1 MILTRAP
8 FRITLGGGGTDL
20 PAYYSKHGG
29 FVVSAGI
36 DKYIFLSL
44 NRPVIDDLVRL
55 KYSESE
61 TVSHINEL
69 RHAGARETLRFMGVE
84 DGIEA
89 SSMADASAGTGLAT
103 SSAYI
108 VALLKALH
116 TMKREYVSL
125 QDLAEEACKIEMDIL
140 KLPAGKQDQ
149 YMAAFG
155 GITVLDISPEGKVA
169 VRKAKVSDE
178 TIETLNRNMLVFFT
192 NVTRS
197 SSDVLNDQASS
208 LKEEKK
214 DVVESMHYIKELGYK
229 MLEALETGNVA
240 DVGKIFDIHWAHK
253 KKTSSKISNVHF
265 DKIYD
270 IAKANGAVGG
280 KISGAGGGG
289 FFTFYVEGE
298 NHKKFREAM
307 KELGLR
313 EMKYRFDFEGA
324 KVLVDF

>member
-36 DKYIFLSL
+36 DKYMFLNL

-55 KYSESE
+55 KYSQSE
-61 TVSHINEL
+61 MVPHINDLKHE
-69 RHAGARETLRFMGVE
+69 GARETLRFMGVE
-84 DGIEA
+84 RGVEI

-103 SSAYI
+103 SSAYT

-125 QDLAEEACKIEMDIL
+125 KDLAEEACKIELDIM

-155 GITVLDISPEGKVA
+155 GLNVLDIDKDGKVS
-169 VRKAKVSDE
+169 VRRVKADDE
-178 TIETLNRNMLVFFT
+178 TIETLNRNMMVFFT
-192 NVTRS
+192 NTTRS
-197 SSDVLNDQASS
+197 SGDVIHDQSS
-208 LKEEKK
+208 AIKEERK
-214 DVVESMHYIKELGYK
+214 DVVESMHVIKELGYK
-229 MLEALETGNVA
+229 ILEAIESGNLSE
-240 DVGKIFDIHWAHK
+240 VGKMFDRHWQHK
-253 KKTSSKISNVHF
+253 KNTSTKISNPAL
-265 DKIYD
+265 DKIYEV
-270 IAKANGAVGG
+270 ARENGAIGG
-280 KISGAGGGG
+280 KVSGAGGGG
-289 FFTFYVEGE
+289 FFTFYTED
-298 NHKKFREAM
+298 HKKLREAM
-307 KELGLR
+307 KSLGLR

>member
-36 DKYIFLSL
+36 DKYMFINV
-44 NRPVIDDLVRL
+44 NRPVVDDLIRL
-55 KYSESE
+55 KYSQSE
-61 TVSHINEL
+61 MVSSIDELNHI
-69 RHAGARETLRFMGVE
+69 GAREVMRFVGIEKGVE
-84 DGIEA
+84 I
-89 SSMADASAGTGLAT
+89 SSIADSPEGTGLAT
-103 SSAYI
+103 SSSYT

-116 TMKREYVSL
+116 TLKRDYMPL
-125 QDLAEEACKIEMDIL
+125 QQLAEEACTIEMQIM

-155 GITVLDISPEGKVA
+155 GLTVLDIAKDGTVA
-169 VRKAKVSDE
+169 VRKVEIGDDAVDE
-178 TIETLNRNMLVFFT
+178 LNYNMLVFYT

-197 SSDVLNDQASS
+197 SSDILHDQGNS
-208 LKEEKK
+208 LREEKK
-214 DVVESMHYIKELGYK
+214 EVTESMHTIKELGYR
-229 MLEALETGNVA
+229 MLEALEKENLA
-240 DVGKIFDIHWAHK
+240 EVGKIFDTHWHHK
-253 KKTSSKISNVHF
+253 KKTSTKISSPHF

-270 IAKANGAVGG
+270 VARRSGALGG

-289 FFTFYVEGE
+289 FFTFYAEGD
-298 NHKKFREAM
+298 HKKLREAM
-307 KELGLR
+307 RSLGLR

>member
-20 PAYYSKHGG
+20 PAYYSKYGG

-36 DKYIFLSL
+36 DKYMFLSL

-55 KYSESE
+55 KYSQSE
-61 TVSHINEL
+61 TVSHIDEL
-69 RHAGARETLRFMGVE
+69 QHAGARETFRFMGVE
-84 DGIEA
+84 TGIEA

-103 SSAYI
+103 SSAYT

-125 QDLAEEACKIEMDIL
+125 KDLAEEACTIEMDIL

-155 GITVLDISPEGKVA
+155 GIMVLDISPDGKVD
-169 VRKAKVSDE
+169 VRKAKVSEE

-197 SSDVLNDQASS
+197 SSDVLHDQANSINQ
-208 LKEEKK
+208 EKK

-229 MLEALETGNVA
+229 MLEALETGNVT
-240 DVGKIFDIHWAHK
+240 DVGRIFDIHWAHK
-253 KKTSSKISNVHF
+253 KKTSAKISNAHF

-270 IAKANGAVGG
+270 IAKENGALGG

-289 FFTFYVEGE
+289 FFTFYVEDD
-298 NHKKFREAM
+298 HKKFRAAM